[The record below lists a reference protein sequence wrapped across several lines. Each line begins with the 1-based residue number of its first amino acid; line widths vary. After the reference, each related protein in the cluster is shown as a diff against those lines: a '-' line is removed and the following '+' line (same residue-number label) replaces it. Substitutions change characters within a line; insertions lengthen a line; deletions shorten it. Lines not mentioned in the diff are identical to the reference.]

1 MPHRTGILPGSP
13 GGAIGLC
20 FAHRGSA
27 APPPASAG
35 DGDAAH
41 FATVSWVTDP
51 GHHGTSGPAWAGQPG
66 YRLAGVGREA
76 AESDRLGLLERIFD
90 PLSRKRRGMVR
101 PGWRCL
107 EVGAGRGSMALWL
120 AEQVGP
126 AGRVV
131 ATDIDVA
138 YLRRLAAPN
147 LEVVQHDI
155 VADPAGVLG
164 AGSFDLV
171 CSRLMLFHL
180 TGRQEA
186 AVRQMA
192 RCLRPGGWLIDED
205 ADWGTTV
212 LVDPSHPRYSGFHAA
227 WRDGDWW
234 ASRGYDP
241 AFGRTLPVLFERCGL
256 VDIGADAHTGL
267 VRGGSDWARWYRD
280 SLDVIHQAGAVTHA
294 QQREH
299 ERIVAALGDP
309 SAWFMRELLHCCRGR
324 RG

>member
-1 MPHRTGILPGSP
+1 VLR
-13 GGAIGLC
+13 
-20 FAHRGSA
+20 
-27 APPPASAG
+27 ASA
-35 DGDAAH
+35 DGGNAAR
-41 FATVSWVTDP
+41 FATVSCVTDP
-51 GHHGTSGPAWAGQPG
+51 ERYGADGPAQAGQPG
-66 YRLAGVGREA
+66 YRLAGAGREA

-90 PLSRKRRGMVR
+90 PLSRKRRSMVQ
-101 PGWRCL
+101 PGWRCI
-107 EVGAGRGSMALWL
+107 EVGAGQGSMAAWL

-131 ATDIDVA
+131 ATDIDVT

-147 LEVVQHDI
+147 LEIVQHDI
-155 VADPAGVLG
+155 VTDPVEVLG
-164 AGSFDLV
+164 ASSFDLV

-212 LVDPSHPRYSGFHAA
+212 LVDPRHPRYAGFHAA

-241 AFGRTLPVLFERCGL
+241 AFGRKLPMLFERCGL
-256 VDIGADAHTGL
+256 VDVRADGHTEL
-267 VRGGSDWARWYRD
+267 VRGGSDWARWYRE
-280 SLDVIHQAGAVTHA
+280 SLNVIHKAGSGAVTDA
-294 QQREH
+294 RQREH
-299 ERIVAALGDP
+299 ERIVAALGDR
-309 SAWFMRELLHCCRGR
+309 SAWFMRELLHCCQGR